1 MGMMGPG
8 GMMYVP
14 MMGGYGGGYQ
24 GTRGRGSYRS
34 VNISISYDI
43 FTLGRGERGNKRSLK
58 QR

>member
-1 MGMMGPG
+1 
-8 GMMYVP
+8 MYVP